1 MPAYTKL
8 SGAHLH
14 DGDTPTAN
22 TPNAALNVYRH
33 NRGHS
38 MAERNISRL
47 NLLRTVGEWQ
57 DGVLWPR
64 RDGQS
69 QIFEKG

>member
-38 MAERNISRL
+38 IAERNISRL
-47 NLLRTVGEWQ
+47 NLTPNGWRMAGRCAVAEERWAVP
-57 DGVLWPR
+57 D
-64 RDGQS
+64 
-69 QIFEKG
+69 F